1 MHKTSD
7 PRISQIL
14 PTVTCSDCGL
24 PVELRKLG
32 EHVCSSAPPL
42 PPLKAPAV
50 PVKQVPTD
58 DNQEKLAL
66 PFLEKYSK
74 MTGKAMTS
82 LRTAAA
88 AAPALSEGLYR
99 SVTSRTGT
107 HNNSGTNESMHVE
120 TPLSISPR
128 DIATDP
134 KKSYIPEPH
143 DRRPSIASSASSG
156 TRRNNSGDDNSS
168 SNRYFKD
175 TRGIDPILEDEDN
188 YNPTPSRPA
197 RTERQ
202 DDFYSHKPLS
212 TSMST
217 SKKKGPFF
225 LGNLS
230 QENINQT
237 RKNSYSSYRRSDDDD
252 FYNMED
258 EYSPSNTNH
267 GFLRHDTSPSRSS
280 SGDEVNS
287 PRTPGSISYKE
298 ESGFH
303 NSRFN
308 INDTR
313 AEPKPTGVRRP
324 SIKNKTDTDVLDSM
338 MADLMK
344 DVSGDFDVTP
354 VPVPGIKKV
363 APKPPKVLLC
373 TICQTAINGNE
384 LIYNNDRKPCHRQC
398 LSCTLC
404 RTELG
409 DRTPYFEFEHQLYCE
424 RDYNVVRR
432 RVICAG
438 CDHPIASNAKSI
450 KALGGQY
457 HVGHLRCH
465 HCREVV
471 DKDTTGIVEHK
482 GKVFCKYDFKDLYL
496 PKCTACKKPVEREAV
511 SAADGKLKGKW
522 HRECFGCHTCR
533 RPFPNNTFYVFDSLP
548 YCKRHYHRLNNS
560 LCRQC
565 DEPIEGPCAQ
575 TAEGWRFH
583 PPCFTCQVCRCAIT
597 DVYYMLENQI
607 YCEVHIGHM
616 QRKKNMRAEKRR
628 TQFGRI

>member
-50 PVKQVPTD
+50 PAKED
-58 DNQEKLAL
+58 KLSL

-88 AAPALSEGLYR
+88 AAPSLSEGLYK

-107 HNNSGTNESMHVE
+107 YNNSGSNESMHVD
-120 TPLSISPR
+120 TPLSTSPQN
-128 DIATDP
+128 IAADP
-134 KKSYIPEPH
+134 KKSYIPESH

-188 YNPTPSRPA
+188 YNPTPSRSA
-197 RTERQ
+197 RTERH
-202 DDFYSHKPLS
+202 DDFYGHKPLS
-212 TSMST
+212 NSMST
-217 SKKKGPFF
+217 SRKKGPFF

-252 FYNMED
+252 FYALED
-258 EYSPSNTNH
+258 ESSPSNTNY

-298 ESGFH
+298 ESGFY

-313 AEPKPTGVRRP
+313 AEPKPSGVRRP
-324 SIKNKTDTDVLDSM
+324 SMKNKPDTDVLDSM

-344 DVSGDFDVTP
+344 DVSGDFD
-354 VPVPGIKKV
+354 
-363 APKPPKVLLC
+363 
-373 TICQTAINGNE
+373 
-384 LIYNNDRKPCHRQC
+384 PCHREC

-404 RTELG
+404 RAELG

-432 RVICAG
+432 RVICTA
-438 CDHPIASNAKSI
+438 CEHPIASNAKSI

-465 HCREVV
+465 HCREPV

-482 GKVFCKYDFKDLYL
+482 GRVFCKYDFKELYL

-533 RPFPNNTFYVFDSLP
+533 RPFPNNTFYVFESLP